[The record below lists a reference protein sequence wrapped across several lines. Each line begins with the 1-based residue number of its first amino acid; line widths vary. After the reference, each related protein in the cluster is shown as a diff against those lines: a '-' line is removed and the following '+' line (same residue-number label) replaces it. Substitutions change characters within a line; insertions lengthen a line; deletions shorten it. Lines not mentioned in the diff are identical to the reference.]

1 MWLLL
6 LFLTA
11 CPKGPAPTTAS
22 GPSTTDLWR
31 IPLPGLV
38 DVACDEGRCMALRGT
53 ELVRLPSLEAV
64 PLPTT
69 AALDRLRHDAQGWRV
84 AGACA
89 DGAPG
94 RCSYALSLEPLALG
108 AAEPEPPV
116 PVHAAGTVEEAESRN
131 RWTSAWNHAI
141 AEGWRSGFDRRV
153 VLPGAAELQLLP
165 GLDGTAQLRR
175 TGENPAFIKLMLGAT
190 GKVFPGN
197 LALHPTGVEVYL
209 AAWPSPLLIALDP
222 VSLDRRWVL
231 PLDGGVQGL
240 FIEPGGRFLLV
251 ASGDASARAPESWAW
266 PEPDPAAAT
275 DPAGDEALRDQQRPA
290 MSRIYAVDLQDH
302 SVAVELPGQWRRWI
316 PLPDGRVLVAS
327 SQQIVFFKP

>member
-1 MWLLL
+1 MWPLLL
-6 LFLTA
+6 LLTA
-11 CPKGPAPTTAS
+11 CPKGPAPTDPS
-22 GPSTTDLWR
+22 GPSTSDLWR

-38 DVACDEGRCMALRGT
+38 DVACDEGRCLALRGP

-64 PLPTT
+64 SLPS
-69 AALDRLRHDAQGWRV
+69 ALIFDRLRHDAGGWRL
-84 AGACA
+84 AGPCA
-89 DGAPG
+89 EGQPE
-94 RCSYALSLEPLALG
+94 RCSYRLSLEPLSVG
-108 AAEPEPPV
+108 TPEREPSPAV
-116 PVHAAGTVEEAESRN
+116 VAAGAEEEYRS
-131 RWTSAWNHAI
+131 RWTSAWNQAI
-141 AEGWRSGFDRRV
+141 ARGWRAGFDRRV

-165 GLDGTAQLRR
+165 GLDGNAQLRR

-190 GKVFPGN
+190 GNVFPGN

-222 VSLDRRWVL
+222 VTLDRRWVL

-240 FIEPGGRFLLV
+240 FIEPGGRFLMV
-251 ASGDASARAPESWAW
+251 ASGDASARAPEDWAW
-266 PEPDPAAAT
+266 PEPDPAAVV
-275 DPAGDEALRDQQRPA
+275 DPAGDDALRTQQRPA